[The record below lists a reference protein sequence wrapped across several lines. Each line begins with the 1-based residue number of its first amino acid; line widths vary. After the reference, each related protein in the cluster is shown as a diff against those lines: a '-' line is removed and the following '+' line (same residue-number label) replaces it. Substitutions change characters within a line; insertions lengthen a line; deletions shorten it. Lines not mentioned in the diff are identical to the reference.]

1 MQSIT
6 RRAFGKSHL
15 KEKMIDII
23 ASRQK
28 EVQAFK
34 KEHSNTVI
42 GEVTIGA
49 VMGGMRGLPGMH
61 YETSKL
67 DAMEGIAYRGHSLR
81 EV

>member
-1 MQSIT
+1 MVINKIMIFGKKALGVT
-6 RRAFGKSHL
+6 RRCFSSNL
-15 KEKMIDII
+15 REKMEAVI
-23 ASRQK
+23 ATRQQ
-28 EVQAFK
+28 EVSAFK

-67 DAMEGIAYRGHSLR
+67 DA
-81 EV
+81 

>member
-1 MQSIT
+1 MESV
-6 RRAFGKSHL
+6 
-15 KEKMIDII
+15 I
-23 ASRQK
+23 AERQK
-28 EVQAFK
+28 QVTAFK
-34 KEHSNTVI
+34 KEHANTVI
-42 GEVTIGA
+42 GDVTIGA